1 MRRPRRLLRN
11 LVKHPNAGGV
21 LLVSLGCENND
32 LDHFLPVLGDYD
44 RRRIR
49 TLVTQDMEG
58 DEIEAGLSLMREI
71 AAVMAEDRREEC
83 PASRWC
89 WASSVEA
96 LTPSPASQPIP
107 CADGSPSG

>member
-1 MRRPRRLLRN
+1 M
-11 LVKHPNAGGV
+11 KHPNAGGV

-49 TLVTQDMEG
+49 TLVTQDAEG

-71 AAVMAEDRREEC
+71 AAVMGRGPPGGVSCQPAGAGLQVRR
-83 PASRWC
+83 
-89 WASSVEA
+89 
-96 LTPSPASQPIP
+96 L
-107 CADGSPSG
+107 